1 MRVFL
6 QDLTSA
12 FANTSV
18 MKILP
23 ARETLHMDISKNIE
37 ATRKEIE
44 FSGVISVKAGDDLIH
59 SSAHGY
65 SNRADEIMNTTETRF
80 GIASGCKLF
89 TAIAICQL
97 IQKRKL
103 RFDSKLNKTVFG
115 SCFLISIKM

>member
-1 MRVFL
+1 
-6 QDLTSA
+6 
-12 FANTSV
+12 
-18 MKILP
+18 
-23 ARETLHMDISKNIE
+23 MDISKNIE
-37 ATRKEIE
+37 ATGKEIE

-97 IQKRKL
+97 IQKENL
-103 RFDSKLNKTVFG
+103 GSILNLKTVFG